1 MNSSLLAQV
10 SEFRVKVTTTQ
21 EHYRSQLA
29 EANMDMKRMRETE
42 MLLNDRIESLTMEK
56 ISLIAQTSD
65 LSNQI
70 AGMVEVGYLQ

>member
-1 MNSSLLAQV
+1 
-10 SEFRVKVTTTQ
+10 
-21 EHYRSQLA
+21 
-29 EANMDMKRMRETE
+29 MDMKRMRETE